1 MFAREDLESILA
13 NLFQIL
19 PAWLIAV
26 VLASTRIGGMECPGL
41 NSIFFELDLKFDS
54 KGQDPDQLIWKV
66 AKLDKRWNL
75 TTLQVDGHCIS
86 GKL

>member
-1 MFAREDLESILA
+1 MA
-13 NLFQIL
+13 NSRGLSFYENC
-19 PAWLIAV
+19 WNEV
-26 VLASTRIGGMECPGL
+26 SRIEFE
-41 NSIFFELDLKFDS
+41 FFELDLKFAA
-54 KGQDPDQLIWKV
+54 KGQEPDQLIWKV